1 MAYSLKWFNSYRLML
16 HWQALRAKPLF
27 PFFVV
32 MYIFTG
38 VGMVIGLS
46 YMYPE
51 IDEASAMFLATGGS
65 TMTLIV
71 LGLIL
76 VPQVVA
82 QTKAQGNYEYIYSL
96 PVPRMA
102 FLAADLT
109 IWLLAVL
116 PGLIMALFYGAW
128 RFEFELQFNP
138 LIGPA
143 FLMVV
148 LTATGIGYAIAHLAP
163 KAELVNVITNF
174 IIFCLFLFSPINY
187 PVERL
192 PDWLGSVHQVL
203 PVMHAADVIRGTL
216 MDSNETNL
224 ALNFAVLGAWCI
236 AGFVITFMAMTRRR

>member
-16 HWQALRAKPLF
+16 QWQALRAKPLF

-51 IDEASAMFLATGGS
+51 IDGASAMFLATGGS

-116 PGLIMALFYGAW
+116 PGLIMALVYGAW
-128 RFEFELQFNP
+128 RFEFELHISP
-138 LIGPA
+138 LTGPA

-148 LTATGIGYAIAHLAP
+148 LMATGIGYAIAHLAP

-174 IIFCLFLFSPINY
+174 LIFCLFLFSPINY
-187 PVERL
+187 PAERL
-192 PDWLGSVHQVL
+192 PDWLETVHQFL
-203 PVMHAADVIRGTL
+203 PVMHAADVVRGTL
-216 MDSNETNL
+216 VDSYETNL
-224 ALNFAVLGAWCI
+224 WLNFAVLGAWCI
-236 AGFVITFMAMTRRR
+236 VGFTITFMAMTRRK